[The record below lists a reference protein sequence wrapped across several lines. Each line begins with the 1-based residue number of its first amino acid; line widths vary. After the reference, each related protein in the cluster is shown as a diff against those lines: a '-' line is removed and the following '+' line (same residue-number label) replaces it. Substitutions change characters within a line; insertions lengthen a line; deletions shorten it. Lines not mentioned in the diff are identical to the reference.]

1 MLSGGTANPANYSIT
16 QPTGI
21 EGAIT
26 PKALTIT
33 GFSISKVYDG
43 NIFVTDFGTLAFSG
57 LVAGETANVNTSGVT
72 AAYAWNEVGTHSVAF
87 SGNFT
92 MESGGTAIP
101 ANYSITQPTG
111 IEGEITP
118 RELTITGFSI
128 SKVYDGNNVVTGF
141 GTLAF
146 SGLANGETA
155 NVDISG
161 VFTATYASANVGT
174 HSVTFG
180 GNFAMASSGA
190 DNPANPANY
199 SITQPTG
206 IEGDITPRELTI
218 TGFSISKVYDGN
230 NSVTDFGTLAF
241 TGLVAGETANVD
253 ISGVTATYASAT
265 VGTHSVTFS
274 GDFTME
280 SGGTA
285 NPDNYSITQPTG
297 IEGDITQATGVVITK
312 ASDYSVEAYPN
323 PVTRGQ
329 KLYISADLSEE
340 MLRGAIIEV
349 YSISGQR
356 TDSFPAQGRI
366 TTVNVNYGTGV
377 YLFVLKTNSGFSRT
391 LRVIVE

>member
-1 MLSGGTANPANYSIT
+1 MVAGETANVDISGVTATYTSANVGTHSVTFSSNFAPASGGTANPANYSIT

-21 EGAIT
+21 EGDIT
-26 PKALTIT
+26 PK
-33 GFSISKVYDG
+33 
-43 NIFVTDFGTLAFSG
+43 
-57 LVAGETANVNTSGVT
+57 
-72 AAYAWNEVGTHSVAF
+72 
-87 SGNFT
+87 
-92 MESGGTAIP
+92 
-101 ANYSITQPTG
+101 
-111 IEGEITP
+111 
-118 RELTITGFSI
+118 
-128 SKVYDGNNVVTGF
+128 
-141 GTLAF
+141 
-146 SGLANGETA
+146 
-155 NVDISG
+155 
-161 VFTATYASANVGT
+161 
-174 HSVTFG
+174 
-180 GNFAMASSGA
+180 
-190 DNPANPANY
+190 
-199 SITQPTG
+199 
-206 IEGDITPRELTI
+206 ELTI